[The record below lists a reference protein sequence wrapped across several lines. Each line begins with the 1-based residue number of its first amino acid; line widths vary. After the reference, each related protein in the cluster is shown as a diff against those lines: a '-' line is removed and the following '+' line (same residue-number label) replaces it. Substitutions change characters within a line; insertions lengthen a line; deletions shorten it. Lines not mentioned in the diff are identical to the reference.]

1 MEVRGYGEA
10 MREVD
15 VMVGET
21 GGGGGGERRSKERT
35 IMFDSGD
42 QDTP

>member
-1 MEVRGYGEA
+1 M
-10 MREVD
+10 EVD

-35 IMFDSGD
+35 IRGEAVLTRGTKIPLSPLF
-42 QDTP
+42 